1 VRDIYT
7 RQPIFTPSDE
17 HIVLNALGGRLVG
30 RNLIDKTT
38 NDKFG
43 DSIDAALAN
52 DLLPLR
58 VLLNVRSGDG
68 ALPPKLRGAV
78 GPDGATYNL
87 LPGGEP
93 EMGKPSVQFS
103 ERDGMTWAEA
113 SARSVKE
120 LKSLLGRGLEKAG
133 VPVATLEE
141 SIRTT
146 LTPAP
151 RMKTDLSVGEDGLRA
166 IAKMAANLLALS
178 SRDVFD
184 ESGFDALRRYV
195 LHGDGASNL
204 IRFNTRP
211 VDILSNGQAMGALDH
226 LIVVRRHANGD
237 VCALVA
243 IYSHMQWVVRL
254 GHSQRPVPR
263 RSYRVD
269 QLRGAARR
277 DSPLDARVRVPTFS
291 KFAGDK
297 RGRVFHEQEV
307 AMRRLMSKV
316 MTIQKENFER
326 RIIREAMQEV
336 IGDWSKLTRD
346 NIGAVSRA
354 IGERY
359 VKYAV
364 DFGLLKP
371 ELQPDWGLR
380 FQS

>member
-1 VRDIYT
+1 MDDIYT
-7 RQPIFTPSDE
+7 GRSIVTPSDE
-17 HIVLNALGGRLVG
+17 HVLLNALGGRLVG
-30 RNLIDKTT
+30 RDLIDKTT

-68 ALPPKLRGAV
+68 TPPPKLRGAV

-93 EMGKPSVQFS
+93 EMGKPSVRFS
-103 ERDGMTWAEA
+103 ERDGMTYAEA
-113 SARSVKE
+113 SARSLKE
-120 LKSLLGRGLEKAG
+120 LKSLLGRSLEKAG

-166 IAKMAANLLALS
+166 VAKMAANLLALS

-184 ESGFDALRRYV
+184 ESGFDALRSYV
-195 LHGDGASNL
+195 LRGDGASNL

-226 LIVVRRHANGD
+226 LIVVRRHTNGD

-243 IYSHMQWVVRL
+243 IYSHMQWLVRL
-254 GHSQRPVPR
+254 GNSKRPVAR
-263 RSYRVD
+263 RSYRID
-269 QLRGAARR
+269 QLRGVGRR
-277 DSPLDARVRVPTFS
+277 DSPLDARVRVPMFS
-291 KFAGDK
+291 RFAGDS

-307 AMRRLMSKV
+307 AMRRLMTKV
-316 MTIQKENFER
+316 MKIQKENFER
-326 RIIREAMQEV
+326 RIIRQAMQEV
-336 IGDWSKLTRD
+336 IGDWSKLTHD
-346 NIGAVSRA
+346 NVRAVSRA

-380 FQS
+380 IKS